1 MRGMPAR
8 DVPGCLRPLAI
19 DGEPQLE
26 HVTRFVMP
34 DERLASI
41 TGTKRVIHHGLEDPI
56 GSVSLLL
63 QAALGLP
70 QCVRDFC
77 VGGVGKRR
85 ARQSQ
90 VMNLGNAEGTFWHGE
105 SLAAP

>member
-1 MRGMPAR
+1 
-8 DVPGCLRPLAI
+8 
-19 DGEPQLE
+19 
-26 HVTRFVMP
+26 MP
-34 DERLASI
+34 DECLASI

-56 GSVSLLL
+56 GSASLLL
-63 QAALGLP
+63 QAALDLP
-70 QCVRDFC
+70 QRVRDFC

-90 VMNLGNAEGTFWHGE
+90 VLNLRNREGTFWHGE